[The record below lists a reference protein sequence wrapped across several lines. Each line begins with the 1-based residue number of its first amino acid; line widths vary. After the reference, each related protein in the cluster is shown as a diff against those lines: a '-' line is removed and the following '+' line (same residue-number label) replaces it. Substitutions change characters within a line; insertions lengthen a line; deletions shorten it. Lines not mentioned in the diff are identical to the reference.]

1 MIQVTAAVVSVIA
14 AAEVP
19 GQTIEPVDQPDSQVE
34 LATCLAAADSAVAA
48 AAADSA
54 AAVAEVKAAV
64 VAAVENSGPAVAV
77 KEAAVAH
84 RFLSG
89 T

>member
-1 MIQVTAAVVSVIA
+1 MTAAVVSVIA
-14 AAEVP
+14 ATEVP
-19 GQTIEPVDQPDSQVE
+19 DQTFEPVDQPDSQVE
-34 LATCLAAADSAVAA
+34 LATCLAAADSAAV
-48 AAADSA
+48 A

-64 VAAVENSGPAVAV
+64 VAAVGNSGPAVAV

-84 RFLSG
+84 WFPAG

>member
-1 MIQVTAAVVSVIA
+1 MTVAVVSVIA
-14 AAEVP
+14 ATEVP
-19 GQTIEPVDQPDSQVE
+19 GQTIEHVDQPDSQVD
-34 LATCLAAADSAVAA
+34 LATCLAAADSAAA
-48 AAADSA
+48 A

-64 VAAVENSGPAVAV
+64 VAAVENSGPDVAV

-84 RFLSG
+84 WFPAG

>member
-1 MIQVTAAVVSVIA
+1 MTVAVVSVIA
-14 AAEVP
+14 ATEVP
-19 GQTIEPVDQPDSQVE
+19 GQTIEHVDQPDSQVD
-34 LATCLAAADSAVAA
+34 LATCLAAADSAAA
-48 AAADSA
+48 A

-64 VAAVENSGPAVAV
+64 VAAFENSGLGVAV

-84 RFLSG
+84 WFPAG